1 MVFFRTAVHIKLCQ
15 KPFKLLKV
23 LPFIVKKANFVK
35 LNSNIVNDLSKNYG
49 VFAAK
54 RKDSILTLSATAP
67 NQQNAN
73 WILEY
78 PVGHDYLL

>member
-1 MVFFRTAVHIKLCQ
+1 M
-15 KPFKLLKV
+15 
-23 LPFIVKKANFVK
+23 
-35 LNSNIVNDLSKNYG
+35 
-49 VFAAK
+49 FAAE

>member
-1 MVFFRTAVHIKLCQ
+1 MPKAIQAIKSIAFYC
-15 KPFKLLKV
+15 
-23 LPFIVKKANFVK
+23 KKANFVK

-49 VFAAK
+49 VFAAE

>member
-1 MVFFRTAVHIKLCQ
+1 MAVHIKLCQ

-54 RKDSILTLSATAP
+54 CKDSILTLSATAP

-78 PVGHDYLL
+78 RVGHNYLL

>member
-1 MVFFRTAVHIKLCQ
+1 MAKKAVHIKLCQ

-23 LPFIVKKANFVK
+23 LLFIVKKANFVK
-35 LNSNIVNDLSKNYG
+35 LNSNIVNNLSKNYG
-49 VFAAK
+49 VFATE

-73 WILEY
+73 WVLEY
-78 PVGHDYLL
+78 PVGHAYLQ

>member
-1 MVFFRTAVHIKLCQ
+1 MPARTAVHIKLCQ

-49 VFAAK
+49 VFAAEC
-54 RKDSILTLSATAP
+54 KDSILTLSATAP

-78 PVGHDYLL
+78 RVGHNYLL